1 MEKIFKAGIDIGS
14 TTAKMVV
21 YDNDNMIFKTYVRH
35 NADVK
40 DTLLSILDNLQ
51 AMHGDLK
58 LSLAMTG
65 TAGMG
70 ICEKTGISFI
80 QEVIASSTAI
90 RKIYPYGRTLIDIGG
105 EDAKIIVFDDNF
117 KADIRMNGNCAGGT
131 GAFIDQMATL
141 LNVQPSELSVLAE
154 KSTSIYPMASRC
166 GVFAKTDV
174 QTLISRDIPKADI
187 AKSIFQ
193 AVAVQTVNTLAK
205 GFEIKPKILFT
216 GGPLTFLPE
225 LRKTFL
231 ALLNA
236 SEDDM
241 YTVDH
246 PELTAAIGAA
256 FGEKDEQTTIKVS
269 ELCKLVENISAEVKI
284 TNSKTREALF
294 TSQEEYK
301 EWTEEHSKDKVRS
314 ADVSTVN
321 GKNTFLGID
330 SGSTT
335 TKIVIIDEDGQ
346 VVLRHYRN
354 NNGNPVGAVTE
365 GLTGLPLLFL

>member
-1 MEKIFKAGIDIGS
+1 
-14 TTAKMVV
+14 
-21 YDNDNMIFKTYVRH
+21 
-35 NADVK
+35 
-40 DTLLSILDNLQ
+40 
-51 AMHGDLK
+51 
-58 LSLAMTG
+58 
-65 TAGMG
+65 
-70 ICEKTGISFI
+70 
-80 QEVIASSTAI
+80 
-90 RKIYPYGRTLIDIGG
+90 
-105 EDAKIIVFDDNF
+105 
-117 KADIRMNGNCAGGT
+117 
-131 GAFIDQMATL
+131 MATL

-256 FGEKDEQTTIKVS
+256 FGEKEEQTTIKS
-269 ELCKLVENISAEVKI
+269 
-284 TNSKTREALF
+284 F
-294 TSQEEYK
+294 
-301 EWTEEHSKDKVRS
+301 
-314 ADVSTVN
+314 
-321 GKNTFLGID
+321 
-330 SGSTT
+330 
-335 TKIVIIDEDGQ
+335 
-346 VVLRHYRN
+346 
-354 NNGNPVGAVTE
+354 
-365 GLTGLPLLFL
+365 